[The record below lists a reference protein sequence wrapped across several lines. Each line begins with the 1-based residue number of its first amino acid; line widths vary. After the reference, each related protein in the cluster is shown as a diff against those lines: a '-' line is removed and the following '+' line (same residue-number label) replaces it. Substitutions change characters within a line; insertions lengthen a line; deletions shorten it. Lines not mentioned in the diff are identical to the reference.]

1 MTNEK
6 LHVILATAL
15 DKAGSN
21 RTLAGHIMKR
31 YALAQALII
40 EEEFSEE
47 DIAVLLAATILY
59 DFNDAK
65 ANPTDDPNKE
75 FKPIVITN
83 YITELLEELYLP
95 TFEVSAIGSL
105 VAMQKHGL
113 KIENKLHRLLVD
125 IQTLVTLD
133 DQPEPTKEQ
142 ILTARDT
149 MTYDS
154 AKHRLNLMFN
164 INE

>member
-6 LHVILATAL
+6 LNVILATAL

-21 RTLAGHIMKR
+21 RIVANRIMKR
-31 YALAQALII
+31 YALAQSLII
-40 EEEFSEE
+40 EEDFSEE
-47 DIAVLLAATILY
+47 DISVVLASTILY
-59 DFNDAK
+59 DFNDPN
-65 ANPTDDPNKE
+65 ANPTDDPTKE

-113 KIENKLHRLLVD
+113 KIENKLHRLLLD
-125 IQTLVTLD
+125 IQTIVLLD
-133 DQPEPTKEQ
+133 ENPAPTQEELSQ
-142 ILTARDT
+142 ALES
-149 MTYDS
+149 MTHDS
-154 AKHRLNLMFN
+154 AKLRLKLLFN
-164 INE
+164 MN